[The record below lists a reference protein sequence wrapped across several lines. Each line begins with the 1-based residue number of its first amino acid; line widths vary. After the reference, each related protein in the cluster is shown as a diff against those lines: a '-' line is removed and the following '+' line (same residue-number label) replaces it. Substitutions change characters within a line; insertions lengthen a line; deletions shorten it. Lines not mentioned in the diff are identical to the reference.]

1 MCLCKTHGR
10 ALFFPHVSLD
20 PSCYTAGQSCLILHR
35 FKSQGFE
42 KDSASIIKYAYPRPP
57 ISSAICVFV
66 CVCVCVCVCVREM
79 ERENVLTQRQ
89 YDLTIACLKI
99 SYHLCSLCSTFL
111 HKQVQNIASY
121 LSVDLVRKIS
131 QFTCVL

>member
-1 MCLCKTHGR
+1 MCLCKRHGR

-20 PSCYTAGQSCLILHR
+20 PSCYSAGQSCLILHR

-42 KDSASIIKYAYPRPP
+42 KDSASIIKYAYLRPP
-57 ISSAICVFV
+57 FLRLYV
-66 CVCVCVCVCVREM
+66 CVCVCVSEM
-79 ERENVLTQRQ
+79 ERENVLAQKQ
-89 YDLTIACLKI
+89 YDLTIACLQI